1 MSDSELISLEMI
13 DSLMS
18 FDTTSNQ
25 SNLPLIEFVR
35 EYLSGLGVESH
46 LTYDDAREKANL
58 FATIGP
64 ADRPGVILS
73 GHTDIVPVANQK
85 WTVEPHA
92 LTRQGDRLYGRG
104 TADMKSYIAVTLAF
118 AKVFVDRDIQIPV
131 HYALSYDEEVGA
143 LGVPRLIKD
152 METRVARPAA
162 CIVGEPSYM
171 EVVKAHK
178 GKIVCRAEFKGI
190 EAHSG
195 VAHIGANAIEAAGK
209 TIAYISE
216 MGRRFRDDGPHD
228 EEFEDPKYTT
238 VQICMV
244 NGGTAV
250 NIVPNFT
257 SFDFDIRHLPSQD
270 PYDLLAEI
278 SNFME
283 RSALPELRRI
293 SDKTEAKVIVHP
305 GGAIALDTDENDPI
319 IRLAK
324 ALTGEKETLKVV
336 FGTEAG
342 YFQQAG
348 IPTVVCG
355 PGHIDQAHQPD
366 EFVEIEQIALCE
378 RFFQKLSDRLSAG
391 RLQ

>member
-1 MSDSELISLEMI
+1 MSKTELISLDLLDRLI
-13 DSLMS
+13 S
-18 FDTTSNQ
+18 FDTTSDR

-35 EYLSGLGVESH
+35 EYLAELGVESH
-46 LTYDDAREKANL
+46 LTHDDSREKANL
-58 FATIGP
+58 FATVGP
-64 ADRPGVILS
+64 TDRPGVILS

-85 WTVEPHA
+85 WSVDPYTVNRKDE
-92 LTRQGDRLYGRG
+92 RLYGRG
-104 TADMKSYIAVTLAF
+104 TADMKAYIAVALAF
-118 AKVFVDRDIQIPV
+118 AKVFHDRNIQIPV

-143 LGVPRLIKD
+143 LGVPRLIED
-152 METRVARPAA
+152 MQTRVAKPLA

-171 EVVKAHK
+171 NVVKAHK

-209 TIAYISE
+209 TIAHISE
-216 MGRRFRDDGPHD
+216 IGRMFRDDGPHD
-228 EEFEDPKYTT
+228 EEFEEPQYTT

-250 NIVPNFT
+250 NIVPNFS
-257 SFDFDIRHLPSQD
+257 SFDFDIRYLPCQD
-270 PYDLLAEI
+270 PYDILADI
-278 SNFME
+278 RDFME
-283 RSALPELRRI
+283 CSALPELRRI
-293 SDKTEAKVIVHP
+293 SDKTAANVIVHP
-305 GGAIALDTDENDPI
+305 GGAIALDTNEDDPV

-324 ALTGEKETLKVV
+324 ALTGASKAQKVV

-342 YFQQAG
+342 YFQRAG

-366 EFVEIEQIALCE
+366 EFVEIEQIVLCE
-378 RFFQKLSDRLSAG
+378 RFFQKLGDHLSAG
-391 RLQ
+391 RLG

>member
-1 MSDSELISLEMI
+1 MSDPELISLEMI
-13 DSLMS
+13 DSLIS
-18 FDTTSNQ
+18 FDTTSDR
-25 SNLPLIEFVR
+25 SNLELIEFVR

-46 LTYDDAREKANL
+46 LTYDDARGKANL

-73 GHTDIVPVANQK
+73 GHTDIVPVASQK
-85 WTVEPHA
+85 WTVEPHT
-92 LTRQGDRLYGRG
+92 LTRRGDRLYGRG
-104 TADMKSYIAVTLAF
+104 TTDMKAYIAVTLAF

-143 LGVPRLIKD
+143 LGVPRLIED
-152 METRVARPAA
+152 MEARVAKPAA

-190 EAHSG
+190 EAHSA

-209 TIAYISE
+209 TIAHISE
-216 MGRRFRDDGPHD
+216 MGRTFRDDGPHD

-257 SFDFDIRHLPSQD
+257 GFDFDIRYLPSQD

-278 SNFME
+278 SSFME

-305 GGAIALDTDENDPI
+305 GGAIALDTDENDPV

-324 ALTGEKETLKVV
+324 ALTGEKEARKVG

-366 EFVEIEQIALCE
+366 EFVEIEQIAQCE

-391 RLQ
+391 QLQ

>member
-1 MSDSELISLEMI
+1 MSQPELISLELI
-13 DSLMS
+13 ERLMS
-18 FDTTSNQ
+18 FDTTSHR

-35 EYLSGLGVESH
+35 EYLAELGAESH
-46 LTYDDAREKANL
+46 LTYDDSREKANL

-73 GHTDIVPVANQK
+73 GHTDIVPVASQK
-85 WTVEPHA
+85 WTVDPHT
-92 LTRQGDRLYGRG
+92 LTRKGDRLYGRG
-104 TADMKSYIAVTLAF
+104 SADMKSYIAVTLAF
-118 AKVFVDRDIQIPV
+118 AKVFRDGDIQIPV

-143 LGVPRLIKD
+143 LGVPRLIAD
-152 METRVARPAA
+152 MEGRVAKPAA

-171 EVVKAHK
+171 NVVKAHK
-178 GKIVCRAEFKGI
+178 GKIVCRAEFTGV

-209 TIAYISE
+209 TIAHISE

-250 NIVPNFT
+250 NIVPNLT

-270 PYDLLAEI
+270 PYDILAEI
-278 SNFME
+278 GDFME

-293 SDKTEAKVIVHP
+293 SDQTEAKVIVHP
-305 GGAIALDTDENDPI
+305 GGAIALDTDEDDPV

-324 ALTGEKETLKVV
+324 ALTGESETRKVV

-342 YFQQAG
+342 YFQEAD

-366 EFVEIEQIALCE
+366 EFVEIQQIALCE
-378 RFFQKLSDRLSAG
+378 QFFHRLSERLSAG
-391 RLQ
+391 QL

>member
-1 MSDSELISLEMI
+1 MIDGQLISLELI
-13 DSLMS
+13 DRLISI
-18 FDTTSNQ
+18 DTTSNR

-35 EYLSGLGVESH
+35 HYLAEIGVESH
-46 LTYDDAREKANL
+46 LTHDESGEKANL
-58 FATIGP
+58 FASLGP
-64 ADRPGVILS
+64 TDRPGIILS
-73 GHTDIVPVANQK
+73 GHTDIVPVASQN
-85 WTVEPHA
+85 WTVDPYSV
-92 LTRQGDRLYGRG
+92 TRKDERLYGRG
-104 TADMKSYIAVTLAF
+104 TADMKAYIAVSLAF
-118 AKVFVDRDIQIPV
+118 AKVFRERGMQVPV

-143 LGVPRLIKD
+143 LGVPRLIED
-152 METRVARPAA
+152 MLNRVAMPIA

-171 EVVKAHK
+171 NVVKAHK
-178 GKIVCRAEFKGI
+178 GKIVCRAEFKGV

-209 TIAYISE
+209 TIAYVSE
-216 MGRRFRDDGPHD
+216 MGRRFRDEGPHD

-250 NIVPNFT
+250 NIVPNFA

-270 PYDLLAEI
+270 PYDILADI
-278 SNFME
+278 RDFME
-283 RSALPELRRI
+283 RTALPELRRV
-293 SDKTEAKVIVHP
+293 SDETEAKVIIHP
-305 GGAIALDTDENDPI
+305 GGAIALDTNEDDQV

-324 ALTGEKETLKVV
+324 ALTGTSETHKVG

-366 EFVEIEQIALCE
+366 EFVEMEQIELCE
-378 RFFQKLSDRLSAG
+378 RFFRNLSERLSTG
-391 RLQ
+391 QL

>member
-1 MSDSELISLEMI
+1 MPAADLLSLELI
-13 DSLMS
+13 DRLMS
-18 FDTTSNQ
+18 FDTTSDR

-35 EYLSGLGVESH
+35 DYLAELGIESH

-64 ADRPGVILS
+64 ADRAGVILS
-73 GHTDIVPVANQK
+73 GHTDIVPVASQQ
-85 WTVEPHA
+85 WTVDPHTI
-92 LTRQGDRLYGRG
+92 TRRGDRLHGRG
-104 TADMKSYIAVTLAF
+104 TADMKAFIAITLAF
-118 AKVFVDRDIQIPV
+118 AKMFRDRDIQIPI

-143 LGVPRLIKD
+143 LGVPGLIED
-152 METRVARPAA
+152 MQARVAQPAA

-171 EVVKAHK
+171 KVVKAHK
-178 GKIVCRAEFKGI
+178 GKIVCRAEFTGI

-209 TIAYISE
+209 TIAHIAE
-216 MGRRFRDDGPHD
+216 MGRRFREDGPHD
-228 EEFEDPKYTT
+228 EAFEDPQYTT

-257 SFDFDIRHLPSQD
+257 NFDFDIRHLPSQD
-270 PYDLLAEI
+270 PYDILGEI
-278 SNFME
+278 QDFVE
-283 RSALPELRRI
+283 RSALPDLRRV
-293 SDKTEAKVIVHP
+293 SAKTEAKVIVHP
-305 GGAIALDTDENDPI
+305 GGAIALDTDEDDPV

-324 ALTGEKETLKVV
+324 DLTGETKTQKVV

-342 YFQQAG
+342 YFQRAG

-366 EFVEIEQIALCE
+366 EFVEIDQIALCE
-378 RFFQKLSDRLSAG
+378 QFFHKLTDRLCEG
-391 RLQ
+391 RL

>member
-1 MSDSELISLEMI
+1 MPATDLLSLELI
-13 DSLMS
+13 DRLMS
-18 FDTTSNQ
+18 FDTTSDR

-35 EYLSGLGVESH
+35 EYLAELGVESH
-46 LTYDDAREKANL
+46 LTYDDSREKANL

-73 GHTDIVPVANQK
+73 GHTDIVPVASQK
-85 WTVEPHA
+85 WTVDPYTV
-92 LTRQGDRLYGRG
+92 TRRDDRLYGRG
-104 TADMKSYIAVTLAF
+104 TADMKAFIAVTLAF
-118 AKVFVDRDIQIPV
+118 AKVFRDSDIQIPV

-143 LGVPRLIKD
+143 LGVPGLIED
-152 METRVARPAA
+152 MQAHVARPAA

-171 EVVKAHK
+171 RVVKAHK
-178 GKIVCRAEFKGI
+178 GKIVCRAEFRGI

-209 TIAYISE
+209 TIAYVSE
-216 MGRRFRDDGPHD
+216 MGRRFRDEGPHD
-228 EEFEDPKYTT
+228 EAFEDPQYTT

-270 PYDLLAEI
+270 PYDILGEI
-278 SNFME
+278 EDFMA
-283 RSALPELRRI
+283 RSALPDLRRV
-293 SDKTEAKVIVHP
+293 SAKTEANVIVHP
-305 GGAIALDTDENDPI
+305 GGAIALDTGEDDPV

-324 ALTGEKETLKVV
+324 SLTGTNETRKVG

-342 YFQQAG
+342 YFQRAG

-366 EFVEIEQIALCE
+366 EFVEIDQVALCE
-378 RFFQKLSDRLSAG
+378 RFFHRLTDRLCEG
-391 RLQ
+391 RL